1 MNGGFSSR
9 PSLTRGVISCWP
21 RSESYRCVISIVYH
35 SMFTSQW
42 LYITIWLW
50 IASGVIKPG
59 TFDDF
64 PRYRCQCRGFSH
76 WFPEG
81 KKKAGWSTDFMGI
94 QTMSIWILMNSTSQ
108 HGQFTQVLT
117 EFTHLVTRKELRLWR
132 YSTKETLNA
141 TNSPSLIYTAT
152 HLETYVR
159 QLTGQNVGKKKH
171 AKRQRTTWY
180 LIPHTKWVITL
191 LISEMSRV
199 NPLK

>member
-1 MNGGFSSR
+1 MIIYNYMIMNSLRCHQTWNIRWFSQIQMPMSGIF
-9 PSLTRGVISCWP
+9 PLIP
-21 RSESYRCVISIVYH
+21 RR
-35 SMFTSQW
+35 
-42 LYITIWLW
+42 
-50 IASGVIKPG
+50 
-59 TFDDF
+59 
-64 PRYRCQCRGFSH
+64 
-76 WFPEG
+76 

-117 EFTHLVTRKELRLWR
+117 EFTHLGTRKELRLWR